1 MSFKT
6 IRQLTSASGSSI
18 QILPGDLVAVAR
30 STGGANQTISATVAE
45 VVKEALTDPTV
56 QTQLGDTINTIN
68 NQAGATT
75 VTYTTNNP
83 PTIGGQ
89 PVFAIPTNTD
99 SGEHL
104 IYEGTNGTNVV
115 NKPFL
120 QKALAGRGAP
130 EVIFNQSAIYISNQD
145 ILDNFYR
152 FSHRATNDHYD
163 TGSTGEGAWTV
174 DANGDL
180 YQPTNTQF
188 ATGFASEISY
198 TAYEAR
204 VMLRSNNENDVL
216 GFVAAIDTGAV
227 RNNQGVWVAGAAGTD
242 KTLSIIRSNAKKAG
256 NSSYDGAAYQ
266 YGICYNFSKSDES
279 WIAESEALLNM
290 SSGGPR
296 WGDIYP
302 NGDALK
308 ITRSAT
314 QLEVWIAPNVAAVPP
329 DDDAAWVGYLSVDLT
344 QPVNTLGTT
353 GHGGTRL
360 TTIPQATMDI
370 FSGPCKWG
378 LVARS
383 QPACSWKDLFIAE
396 QGAAFADAATN
407 DLVFNIE
414 TNETFQYDDA
424 TQSWVNV
431 VGTSIGDFVDDGQAL
446 FDLGNGTL
454 FFKQKGILQP
464 LFSKRP
470 DFMTASSSFT
480 ATGTMLAKVVRLDP
494 GLTSVGFNA
503 SYGEGWHATFL
514 NCTGAAITINSGGA
528 TGLNGGAVG
537 TSLNV
542 PAGQNFRAFG
552 NGLANGAGVSILIG

>member
-1 MSFKT
+1 MSFQT
-6 IRQLTSASGSSI
+6 IRQLTSASGAGI
-18 QILPGDLVAVAR
+18 TILPGDLVPVAR
-30 STGGANQTISATVAE
+30 SAGGANQTLSATVGE
-45 VVKEALTDPTV
+45 IVKEALTDPAV

-68 NQAGATT
+68 QAGNTT
-75 VTYTTNNP
+75 VTYTAANP

-130 EVIFNQSAIYISNQD
+130 EVIFNQTAIYISFQD

-152 FSHRATNDHYD
+152 FSHYENRDHD
-163 TGSTGEGAWTV
+163 SPTGEQGWTI
-174 DANGDL
+174 DGNGNIT
-180 YQPTNTQF
+180 QPTNTQY
-188 ATGFASEISY
+188 AVGFASQDFY
-198 TAYEAR
+198 TGYEAR
-204 VMLRSNNENDVL
+204 LIARSNDENDAI
-216 GFVAAIDTGAV
+216 GFVLALDQSTGS
-227 RNNQGVWVAGAAGTD
+227 D
-242 KTLSIIRSNAKKAG
+242 ETLSIIRSNTKG
-256 NSSYDGAAYQ
+256 VSRDGAAYRW
-266 YGICYNFSKSDES
+266 GICYNFNKSNES
-279 WIAESEALLNM
+279 WLTEAESTVPY
-290 SSGGPR
+290 SSGQDWR
-296 WGDIYP
+296 TYYP
-302 NGDALK
+302 NGDAFK
-308 ITRSAT
+308 VSRKSNQI
-314 QLEVWIAPNVAAVPP
+314 EVWVAYNVSTVPP
-329 DDDAAWVGYLSVDLT
+329 DDDAAWVGYMSIDLT
-344 QPVNTLGTT
+344 QAANSLPSNVV
-353 GHGGTRL
+353 HATRL
-360 TTIPQATMDI
+360 ATVPQATMAR
-370 FSGPCKWG
+370 FQNGCRWG

-383 QPACSWKDLFIAE
+383 QPRCSWTELFIAE

-414 TNETFQYDDA
+414 TNETFQYDAA

-431 VGTSIGDFVDDGQAL
+431 VGTTIGDFVDDGQAL

-470 DFMTASSSFT
+470 DFTTISSNFTAS
-480 ATGTMLAKVVRLDP
+480 GNMLAKVIRLDA
-494 GLTSVGFNA
+494 GVTSVGFNS

-514 NCTGAAITINSGGA
+514 NCTGVAITLTSGGA

-537 TSLNV
+537 STLTV
-542 PAGQNFRAFG
+542 PVGQNFRAFG